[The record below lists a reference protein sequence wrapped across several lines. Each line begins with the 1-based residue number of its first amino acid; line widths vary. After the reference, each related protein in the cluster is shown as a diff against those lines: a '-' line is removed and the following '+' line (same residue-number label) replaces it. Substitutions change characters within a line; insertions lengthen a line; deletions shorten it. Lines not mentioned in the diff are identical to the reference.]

1 MNMQV
6 QNHILVGV
14 HIHNRLEQA
23 VDVQRLLTEY
33 GAHIKTRLGLH
44 ETQPEGVAGN
54 GLLVLETVGDPA
66 AIEGL
71 IAKLNALDGVEADK
85 MVFAH

>member
-1 MNMQV
+1 MGMQV
-6 QNHILVGV
+6 QDHILVGI

-33 GAHIKTRLGLH
+33 GSQIKTRVGLH

-54 GLLVLETVGDPA
+54 GLLVLETIGDPA
-66 AIEGL
+66 GIEEL
-71 IAKLNALDGVEADK
+71 IARLNALDGVEADK